1 MRIFLITN
9 YKKIRLQLTGKNQV
23 IHLKKNKNYIKII
36 NLTRVVKKNM
46 IFVKLELL
54 NAMKDLNLDLFGMMS
69 SN

>member
-54 NAMKDLNLDLFGMMS
+54 NTMKDLNLDLFGMMS

>member
-54 NAMKDLNLDLFGMMS
+54 NAMKNLNLDLFGMMS